1 MQCLKELNIEYL
13 RQRNL
18 MQIESRLIRII
29 GDGNVYKKQDLLKHF
44 SSEKELNKTINNI
57 KSYGLNFIQE
67 GNHYQLENFLEFL
80 SESNI
85 YNHLSEL
92 ECSRNIGIS
101 VKDILSSTSREFNP
115 SDIDAKQIQVSL
127 AEYQTSGRGRQNR
140 TWISPFASGIC
151 LSVYQQVT
159 YANFPVGLSVFIG
172 IELIKCLKK
181 LKLRRLRIKWPND
194 IYIKDRK
201 LGGLLVELHQI
212 NSQTLV
218 ANVGLGINYKLPKIN
233 SWGENLE
240 VKPIDISEIEEST
253 YLSRNFL
260 AAHFINSITNSLLS
274 FNENSLKIIQSD
286 WRDLDLLFN
295 KELTIKVGKQIIK
308 GINKGIDG
316 EGRLIL
322 ETNGMLKTIVSGHII
337 SQNI

>member
-1 MQCLKELNIEYL
+1 
-13 RQRNL
+13 

-29 GDGNVYKKQDLLKHF
+29 GDGNVHKKQELLKHF
-44 SSEKELNKTINNI
+44 TSEKELNNTINSI
-57 KSYGLNFIQE
+57 KSYGLDLIQE
-67 GNHYQLENFLEFL
+67 GNYYQLEKSLEFL

-92 ECSRNIGIS
+92 GCSNNLCIS
-101 VKDILSSTSREFNP
+101 VKDIVISTSKEFNP
-115 SDIDAKQIQVSL
+115 SNIHGKQIKVSL
-127 AEYQTSGRGRQNR
+127 AEYQSSGRGRQNR

-181 LKLRRLRIKWPND
+181 LGLRRLRIKWPND
-194 IYIKDRK
+194 LYFKERK
-201 LGGLLVELHQI
+201 LGGLLVEMHQS
-212 NSQTLV
+212 NSDILV
-218 ANVGLGINYKLPKIN
+218 ANVGLGINYKLPEKE
-233 SWGENLE
+233 SWTEN
-240 VKPIDISEIEEST
+240 VDFKPID
-253 YLSRNFL
+253 LSQIKGSSHLNRNLL

-274 FNENSLKIIQSD
+274 FNGDSLNITQSD
-286 WRDLDLLFN
+286 WRNLDMLFN
-295 KELTIKVGKQIIK
+295 KELKIQVGSQIIR

-322 ETNGMLKTIVSGHII
+322 ETSGKTKTIVSGHII
-337 SQNI
+337 D